1 MADKKV
7 TVRADGTIKTEIKTD
22 KAYQIVDQKPDGT
35 THVYT
40 GKTDGN
46 DHHTHSIY
54 DDKGVFY
61 RGDHDKTNGTKDVK
75 ISYPQET
82 KKGKK

>member
-1 MADKKV
+1 MAYKKV
-7 TVRADGTIKTEIKTD
+7 TVRDDGTTKTVIKTD
-22 KAYQIVDQKPDGT
+22 KAYQIVDEKPDGT

-40 GKTDGN
+40 GRRDGK

-61 RGDHDKTNGTKDVK
+61 RGDHNKTDGTKDVK
-75 ISYPQET
+75 ISYPKET
-82 KKGKK
+82 KK

>member
-7 TVRADGTIKTEIKTD
+7 TVRKDGTTKTTIKTD
-22 KAYQIVDQKPDGT
+22 KAYQIVTEKPDGT
-35 THVYT
+35 TDVLT
-40 GKTDGN
+40 GRRDSN
-46 DHHTHSIY
+46 NRHTHSVY

-75 ISYPQET
+75 IDYPKET
-82 KKGKK
+82 KK